1 MALSYDEIIWI
12 LSRQISDITANSAYT
27 EYTYADFVI
36 VRWAGQFFR
45 ANYSLNANG
54 VPTVEPI
61 EAWVQVERAW
71 IAPATKSTTST
82 KSTKSE
88 TPMLSTRNA
97 VKKVGDYRIRGY
109 GVVFGGK
116 DLYGETFE
124 SDTDFGES
132 RSFIGMPV
140 YYDHALG
147 SIRSQIG
154 EVKAYQFADDGIE
167 FEIELDRRKAYA
179 DTLMQLADAGALG
192 MSSGSAQHLVV
203 IDDNKIRRWP
213 LLELSLTPTPAEPRT
228 SALPVKN
235 QPPEASLQALGDS
248 ATDEAGDDTYII
260 LED

>member
-82 KSTKSE
+82 KSE

-109 GVVFGGK
+109 GVVFGGR

-203 IDDNKIRRWP
+203 IDDNKIKRWP

-228 SALPVKN
+228 SAIPVKTT
-235 QPPEASLQALGDS
+235 PKAAPKASGDD
-248 ATDEAGDDTYII
+248 AEQQAGDGDTYII

>member
-71 IAPATKSTTST
+71 IAPATKSA
-82 KSTKSE
+82 KSE
-88 TPMLSTRNA
+88 MSMLSTRQA
-97 VKKVGDYRIRGY
+97 VKKVGDYRIKGY
-109 GVVFGGK
+109 GVIFGGK

-124 SDTDFGES
+124 RDTDFGEG
-132 RSFIGMPV
+132 RSLIGMPV
-140 YYDHALG
+140 FYDHALG
-147 SIRSQIG
+147 PIRSQIG
-154 EVKAYQFADDGIE
+154 EVKGYEFTDDGIE
-167 FEIELDRRKAYA
+167 FEVELDRRKAYA
-179 DTLMQLADAGALG
+179 DTIMRLADAGALG

-203 IDDNKIRRWP
+203 IDNNKIKRWP

>member
-12 LSRQISDITANSAYT
+12 LSRQISDITASSAYT
-27 EYTYADFVI
+27 EYTYADFVV

-54 VPTVEPI
+54 VPTIEPI

-71 IAPATKSTTST
+71 VAPAT

-88 TPMLSTRNA
+88 TPMLSMRNA
-97 VKKVGDYRIRGY
+97 VKKVGDYRIKGY

-132 RSFIGMPV
+132 RSFVGMPV

-154 EVKAYQFADDGIE
+154 EVKAYQFTDDGIE

-179 DTLMQLADAGALG
+179 DTLMQLADADALG
-192 MSSGSAQHLVV
+192 MSSGSGQHLVV
-203 IDDNKIRRWP
+203 ISNNKIKRWP

-228 SALPVKN
+228 SASPIKTT
-235 QPPEASLQALGDS
+235 PEASLQASGDD
-248 ATDEAGDDTYII
+248 ATDEAGDGDTYII